1 MQLSSLWESYL
12 ITNTV
17 AANDCTLLNC
27 QSWSGISG
35 GVLACNRDNTPMS
48 MDCAAYAGYAEM
60 IKENCAAVQYSDPR
74 GTKFDLYYGAY
85 GTTDMEIQIGR
96 C

>member
-1 MQLSSLWESYL
+1 
-12 ITNTV
+12 
-17 AANDCTLLNC
+17 
-27 QSWSGISG
+27 
-35 GVLACNRDNTPMS
+35 MS